1 MTQDRREMLKEEEQ
15 NRGNVQNKV
24 MDVEKES
31 SGWIK
36 YEFSLAQFTTD
47 D

>member
-1 MTQDRREMLKEEEQ
+1 VTQDRREMLKEEEK

-31 SGWIK
+31 SG
-36 YEFSLAQFTTD
+36 
-47 D
+47 